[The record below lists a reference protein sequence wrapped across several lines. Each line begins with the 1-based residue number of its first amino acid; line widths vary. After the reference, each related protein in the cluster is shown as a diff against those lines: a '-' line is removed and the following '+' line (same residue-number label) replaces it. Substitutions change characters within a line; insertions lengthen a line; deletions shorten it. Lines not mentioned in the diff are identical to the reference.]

1 MGDGQWELTPE
12 PDFNGRITLSY
23 VINDGDGGKTFTT
36 KNIEI
41 DAVND
46 QPELREGAVLDLN
59 PINEE
64 DSITISANDILNKY
78 TDKDGE
84 NLEIAGGELTLADES
99 AGTLEGN
106 IDDGWKFTAAENY
119 NGIAR
124 FNFEIQDNEVKTP
137 GTLTLQINGI
147 NDSPIAGNGNTYLA
161 DSSGNPLSID
171 EEEELHI
178 KYNNL
183 IDGIS
188 DVDNEINELEITYV
202 YSENGVIRTIEGE
215 AGWFFMPEQ
224 NYNGEATITYGISD
238 GNGGLLEHTRTLN
251 INPIDDKPILITAP
265 NVFTD
270 IPEDTSLKISR
281 SDLLAFYGDAMGTR
295 LISNH

>member
-1 MGDGQWELTPE
+1 
-12 PDFNGRITLSY
+12 LSY

-84 NLEIAGGELTLADES
+84 NLKIADGELTLADKS

-106 IDDGWKFTAAENY
+106 VDDGWMFTAAENY

-147 NDSPIAGNGNTYLA
+147 NDSPIAGKGNTFLA

-178 KYNNL
+178 KYDNL
-183 IDGIS
+183 IDGIT

-202 YSENGVIRTIEGE
+202 YSENGVVRTIEGE
-215 AGWFFMPEQ
+215 DGWFFMPEQ
-224 NYNGEATITYGISD
+224 NYNGEATI
-238 GNGGLLEHTRTLN
+238 
-251 INPIDDKPILITAP
+251 
-265 NVFTD
+265 
-270 IPEDTSLKISR
+270 
-281 SDLLAFYGDAMGTR
+281 
-295 LISNH
+295 